1 VFLLQQLING
11 LLLGGVYGVASVGF
25 ALVWGVMNEI
35 NIAHAGFIVIG
46 AYASYFLFAG
56 ARLDPLLSI
65 PLSMGLGFALAYP
78 IQRYL
83 LNRALPHG
91 LVITLATTFGLNL
104 LIENLV
110 RAAWSSD
117 FRSISPAYVAQGIR
131 LGPLLVPLLPLA
143 VFLVAVAFV
152 LGVYLFLERTWLG
165 LAVRAAALNR
175 QAARLVGIPI
185 RSLYAFTFALGSAL
199 AAAAGT
205 MIGTLESVYPGMGD
219 AFLTK
224 IFVITALGG
233 FGSVPG
239 ALAGSLILAL
249 IEVLTAAYLTPT
261 LVDLVAFVLL
271 VAALV
276 VRPQGLLGK
285 RFYGEEAPP

>member
-1 VFLLQQLING
+1 VSFLQQVING
-11 LLLGGVYGVASVGF
+11 ILLGGVYGLASAGF

-35 NIAHAGFIVIG
+35 NIAHAAFIVIG
-46 AYASYFLFAG
+46 AYASYFLAAG
-56 ARLDPLLSI
+56 LHLDPLASI
-65 PLSMGLGFALAYP
+65 PLAMAAAFALAYP
-78 IQRYL
+78 TQRYL

-104 LIENLV
+104 LIENVV
-110 RAAWSSD
+110 RTLWSSN
-117 FRSISPAYVAQGIR
+117 FRSITPSYVASGIH

-143 VFLVAVAFV
+143 VFVLALTFV
-152 LGVYLFLERTWLG
+152 GGMYVFLERTWLG
-165 LAVRAAALNR
+165 LAIRAAALNR
-175 QAARLVGIPI
+175 QAAGIVGIPVPV
-185 RSLYAFTFALGSAL
+185 LYAFTFALGSSL
-199 AAAAGT
+199 GAAAGT
-205 MIGTLESVYPGMGD
+205 MIGTLQSVYPGMGD

-249 IEVLTAAYLTPT
+249 IEVMTATYLNPNI
-261 LVDLVAFVLL
+261 VDFVAFVLL
-271 VAALV
+271 VMVLV

-285 RFYGEEAPP
+285 QFYGEETAL